1 MLTAAADKKEVKK
14 AAPKQKREKMD
25 PNKPKQSVSPPPI
38 FPIPIPDPFPSLT
51 HQLTSYTRAL
61 SAYMFFDQDN
71 RERIM
76 AEYPGATFDHVGKL
90 LGLRWKEMSDS
101 EKEPYYKKAAADITR
116 AEKDSAAYKADS
128 HP

>member
-25 PNKPKQSVSPPPI
+25 PNKPKQ
-38 FPIPIPDPFPSLT
+38 
-51 HQLTSYTRAL
+51 AL

-101 EKEPYYKKAAADITR
+101 EKEVCLSSSSPLSCLSCLSCLSRAPPDMCLSPTTR
-116 AEKDSAAYKADS
+116 R
-128 HP
+128 PPPT

>member
-25 PNKPKQSVSPPPI
+25 PNKPKQ
-38 FPIPIPDPFPSLT
+38 
-51 HQLTSYTRAL
+51 AL